1 MNICTY
7 IEIYTY
13 VQFCFN
19 LFFFLLVSCTQEATP
34 AAPIVSSAVNN
45 IDPRLASLQYTV
57 APSSTVSLPPTQPS
71 MMPFHNMQFPQ
82 AASLV
87 KPLGHVSPAELGLHS
102 SPAREEGEVPE
113 SELDPDTRRRLLILQ
128 HGQDTRESAP
138 SEPPFPVRPQVQ
150 VSVPRVQSR
159 AGWFPV
165 EEEMSPRK
173 LSRMVPKELPLNSE
187 PMQIEKHRSH
197 HSAFFPKVESSMPS
211 DRILQENQRLPKEVI
226 VTWC

>member
-1 MNICTY
+1 
-7 IEIYTY
+7 
-13 VQFCFN
+13 
-19 LFFFLLVSCTQEATP
+19 
-34 AAPIVSSAVNN
+34 
-45 IDPRLASLQYTV
+45 
-57 APSSTVSLPPTQPS
+57 

-87 KPLGHVSPAELGLHS
+87 KPLGHVGPAELGLHS

-187 PMQIEKHRSH
+187 PMQIEKHRPH

-226 VTWC
+226 VTQC